1 MKTIL
6 LVDDEQRMLD
16 LLELFLMPKGY
27 KCIKAKSGEDA
38 LEILDEEEIHLVILD
53 VMMPFMDGWK
63 TCKEI
68 RIRTVVPILMLT
80 ARTDKSDIVKGLN
93 FGADDYLT
101 KPFDDQE
108 LLARVNALFRRVSND
123 QVEEQKIIKYEDY
136 ELDTQSYTLN
146 FQNKHVALTMKEYK
160 IIEALISQPKRT
172 FTRDQLLFLAWDYHS
187 TTDIR
192 TVDSHIRNL
201 RDKLKNA
208 GFSTD
213 QFLHTVWGIG
223 YKWK

>member
-1 MKTIL
+1 MQTIL
-6 LVDDEQRMLD
+6 LVDDERRMLD

-27 KCIKAKSGEDA
+27 RCIKANSGADA
-38 LEILDEEEIHLVILD
+38 LGILDKEEIHLVILD

-63 TCKEI
+63 TCEEI
-68 RIRTVVPILMLT
+68 RKLSVVPILMLT
-80 ARTDKSDIVKGLN
+80 ARTDKTDVVKGLN
-93 FGADDYLT
+93 YGADDYLI

-108 LLARVNALFRRVSND
+108 LLARVTALLRRMSY
-123 QVEEQKIIKYEDY
+123 EKPEKKTIKCDGY

-146 FQNKHVALTMKEYK
+146 FQNKQIALTMKEYK
-160 IIEALISQPKRT
+160 IIEALIKQPKRT
-172 FTRDQLLFLAWDYHS
+172 FTRDQLLLLAWDYHS

-201 RDKLKNA
+201 RDKLKTA

-213 QFLHTVWGIG
+213 HFLVTVWGIG

>member
-6 LVDDEQRMLD
+6 LVDDERRMLD

-27 KCIKAKSGEDA
+27 KCIKVTSGEDA
-38 LEILDEEEIHLVILD
+38 LKILDKEEIIHLVVLD

-63 TCKEI
+63 TCEEI
-68 RIRTVVPILMLT
+68 RRRTVVPILMLT

-108 LLARVNALFRRVSND
+108 FIARVNALLRRLSN
-123 QVEEQKIIKYEDY
+123 EEPEKKIIKCDGY

-146 FQNKHVALTMKEYK
+146 FQHKQVSLTMKEYK
-160 IIEALISQPKRT
+160 IIEALIRHPKCT
-172 FTRDQLLFLAWDYHS
+172 FTRDQLLLLAWDSHS
-187 TTDIR
+187 NTDIR

-213 QFLHTVWGIG
+213 QFLLTVWGIG

>member
-1 MKTIL
+1 MQTIL
-6 LVDDEQRMLD
+6 LVDDERRMLD

-27 KCIKAKSGEDA
+27 TCKKATSGEDA
-38 LEILDEEEIHLVILD
+38 LKILNEDEIHLVVLD

-63 TCKEI
+63 TCVEI
-68 RIRTVVPILMLT
+68 RKRSDVPILMLT
-80 ARTDKSDIVKGLN
+80 ARTDKSDVVKGLN
-93 FGADDYLT
+93 IGADDYLI

-108 LLARVNALFRRVSND
+108 LLARVNALLRRITN
-123 QVEEQKIIKYEDY
+123 EKPEQNLIKYDGY

-146 FQNKHVALTMKEYK
+146 FQNKQVALTMKEYK
-160 IIEALISQPKRT
+160 IIEALISYPKRT
-172 FTRDQLLFLAWDYHS
+172 FTRDQLLLLAWDYHS

>member
-1 MKTIL
+1 MQTIL
-6 LVDDEQRMLD
+6 LVDDERRMLD

-27 KCIKAKSGEDA
+27 KCVKAIHGEGA
-38 LEILDEEEIHLVILD
+38 LKILAEKEIHLVVLD
-53 VMMPFMDGWK
+53 IMMPDMDGWQ

-68 RIRTVVPILMLT
+68 RKRSTVPILMLT
-80 ARTDKSDIVKGLN
+80 ARTDKCDIVKGLN
-93 FGADDYLT
+93 VGADDYLT

-108 LLARVNALFRRVSND
+108 LLARVNALLRRIPN
-123 QVEEQKIIKYEDY
+123 EKPELKIIKCDDF
-136 ELDTQSYTLN
+136 ELDTMSYTLN
-146 FQNKHVALTMKEYK
+146 FQNKQVVLTMKEFK
-160 IIEALISQPKRT
+160 IIEALIKHPLRT
-172 FTRDQLLFLAWDYHS
+172 YTREQLLLVAWDYHS
-187 TTDIR
+187 STDMR

-213 QFLHTVWGIG
+213 QILITVWGIG

>member
-27 KCIKAKSGEDA
+27 KCIKAKSGEEA
-38 LEILDEEEIHLVILD
+38 LGVLVEEEIHLVILD

-68 RIRTVVPILMLT
+68 RKRTVVPILMLT
-80 ARTDKSDIVKGLN
+80 SRTDKSDIVKGLN

-108 LLARVNALFRRVSND
+108 LLARVNALFRRVSKD
-123 QVEEQKIIKYEDY
+123 KVEEQKLIKYEDY
-136 ELDTQSYTLN
+136 GLDTQSYTLN
-146 FQNKHVALTMKEYK
+146 FQTKHVALTMKEYK

-172 FTRDQLLFLAWDYHS
+172 FTRDQLLLLAWDYHS

-208 GFSTD
+208 GFPTD

>member
-16 LLELFLMPKGY
+16 LLELFLIPKGY
-27 KCIKAKSGEDA
+27 KCIKANNGEDA
-38 LEILDEEEIHLVILD
+38 LKILDKEEIHLVILD

-68 RIRTVVPILMLT
+68 RKRTVVPILMLT
-80 ARTDKSDIVKGLN
+80 ARTDKSDIVKGLD

-108 LLARVNALFRRVSND
+108 ILARVNALFRRVSNEK
-123 QVEEQKIIKYEDY
+123 VEQKIIKYEEY

-172 FTRDQLLFLAWDYHS
+172 FTRDHLLFLAWDYHS

>member
-6 LVDDEQRMLD
+6 LVDDERRMLD

-27 KCIKAKSGEDA
+27 KCLKANSGEDA
-38 LEILDEEEIHLVILD
+38 LKILDEDEIHLIVLD

-68 RIRTVVPILMLT
+68 RKRTVVPILMLT
-80 ARTDKSDIVKGLN
+80 ARTDKTDIVKGLD

-108 LLARVNALFRRVSND
+108 LLARVNALLRRMSN
-123 QVEEQKIIKYEDY
+123 EKAEQNIIKCDEY
-136 ELDTQSYTLN
+136 ELDTESYTLN
-146 FQNKHVALTMKEYK
+146 FQNKQVPLTMKEYK

-172 FTRDQLLFLAWDYHS
+172 FTRDQLLLLAWDYHS

-213 QFLHTVWGIG
+213 QFLHTAWGIG